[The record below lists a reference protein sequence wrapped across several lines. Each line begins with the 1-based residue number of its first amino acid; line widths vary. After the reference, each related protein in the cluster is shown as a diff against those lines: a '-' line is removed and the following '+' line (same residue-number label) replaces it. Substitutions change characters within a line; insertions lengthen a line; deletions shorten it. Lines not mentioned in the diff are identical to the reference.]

1 MTQIYRRLV
10 VKNVKQLPEAE
21 KLVQEKGLTHEDIEL
36 ILSTF
41 KLRGGEVPQVAGTP
55 SEGREKSIYNFE
67 PDSSWL
73 NEVSIDNG
81 VVIDGVRVK
90 GLRSVE
96 ITSGLSNIST
106 VKMEFLTKI
115 NGLDNLQST
124 FS

>member
-21 KLVQEKGLTHEDIEL
+21 KLVQEKGLTREDIEL

-41 KLRGGEVPQVAGTP
+41 KLRGGEVPQVARTP

-115 NGLDNLQST
+115 NGLDNL
-124 FS
+124 